1 MTSSAKTTKRIIAN
15 HLVISSVYPFIEMV
29 VNVDLISMMSFTPAD
44 EVVII

>member
-15 HLVISSVYPFIEMV
+15 HLVIRSVYPFIETV